1 MVKVRKFTSGL
12 SVCIS
17 SLALLMHV
25 LYLAASHWCISR
37 SYGHPLVLSSQE
49 TGVNRVGGSEW
60 RMDGVIEG
68 WRQYLDLICAI
79 TLETAGLMLGC
90 QYCKSLTLT
99 YELSSYFRRTA
110 ASKCIL

>member
-1 MVKVRKFTSGL
+1 M

-25 LYLAASHWCISR
+25 LYLATSHWCISR

-49 TGVNRVGGSEW
+49 TGGLTGLGGSEW

-68 WRQYLDLICAI
+68 CREYLDLICAI

-99 YELSSYFRRTA
+99 Y
-110 ASKCIL
+110 